1 MKTYHHR
8 GIEFRH
14 GGGLYI
20 YTQKFLP
27 LKKQLNNGVLSWK
40 LNRNTWLS
48 INQLREIIK
57 NKLSI
62 SSENNVNCCEQT
74 VRYG

>member
-1 MKTYHHR
+1 MFFYDGNFSVCRDKT
-8 GIEFRH
+8 I
-14 GGGLYI
+14 
-20 YTQKFLP
+20 P
-27 LKKQLNNGVLSWK
+27 LKKHLNNGVLSWK